1 MEYEAI
7 SRFGGAFIL
16 ITGASALALLSGALF
31 RAPEGY
37 EGANGLHVR
46 PGKRRFGSTRPCP
59 TLSTTGAARMDTASG
74 IRVQEHDM
82 KLSKRCE
89 YALRALI
96 DLGIAS
102 ELGWPMLQISE
113 LAAKEKLPIK
123 FLEQIFTQLKAAGY
137 VKSRRGKFGGYSL
150 ARPMS
155 QIKFGAVI
163 RLIDGP
169 LAPIRCVSATSYA
182 RCSCPDEVHCGLRM
196 LMFDVRNAITTILDR
211 FTLADI
217 VEITLRKYR
226 RDKVAPPFLHRS
238 IPLASI
244 LSKEGEPPVRD
255 ESRVEALKQLSG
267 SRGSQLHN
275 GRAKGAAK

>member
-1 MEYEAI
+1 
-7 SRFGGAFIL
+7 
-16 ITGASALALLSGALF
+16 
-31 RAPEGY
+31 
-37 EGANGLHVR
+37 
-46 PGKRRFGSTRPCP
+46 
-59 TLSTTGAARMDTASG
+59 
-74 IRVQEHDM
+74 M
-82 KLSKRCE
+82 KLSKRGE

-96 DLGIAS
+96 DLGIAA
-102 ELGWPMLQISE
+102 ELGWPMLQVSE

-155 QIKFGAVI
+155 RIKFGSVI

-169 LAPIRCVSATSYA
+169 LAPIRCVSQTSYE

-196 LMFDVRNAITTILDR
+196 LMFDVRNAISTVLDR

-217 VEITLRKYR
+217 VGITLRRYR

-238 IPLASI
+238 VPLASI
-244 LSKEGEPPVRD
+244 LPKEGESPLRGK
-255 ESRVEALKQLSG
+255 SRVEALKQFSG
-267 SRGSQLHN
+267 SRGSQSRN
-275 GRAKGAAK
+275 GRAKGAAN